1 MGYVERI
8 LQPGES
14 ILHAARLHW
23 FIYLKGLA
31 LLLLAL
37 VCIMFAL
44 AVGSATSRALRSR
57 CGSARA
63 FSGCSGLS
71 RRPRR

>member
-1 MGYVERI
+1 MMNYVERI

-14 ILHAARLHW
+14 VLHAARLHW

-37 VCIMFAL
+37 VCVMFAF
-44 AVGSATSRALRSR
+44 GSNEPGISIPLWL
-57 CGSARA
+57 ARA
-63 FSGCSGLS
+63 FSGCWGLS
-71 RRPRR
+71 RR